1 MNLDINYTAPPTC
14 AKFMQSQAF
23 MRVIAGPVGSGK
35 TTACMFELFR
45 RACEQAPD
53 IDGIRRTRF
62 AIVRQTLSQLK
73 LTVLKDILMWFGP
86 IADYRVS
93 EQTVYIRFHD
103 VHTEWLLIPLD
114 TPEDQRRLL
123 SSQLTGAWLS
133 EAIEMDVAL
142 TAPLAG
148 RCGRYP
154 PPKNGVPATWA
165 GMIADTNMPTDG
177 SDWHKYME
185 LETPP
190 DWDVYI
196 QPSGLSPEAENLEWL
211 LQTPATIELAPTDP
225 VRRAQGRT
233 YYERLERM
241 HGENWVRRYVYA
253 EYGDDPSGT
262 AVFRESF
269 KSSFHVVDELEPA
282 HGHVLIVGQDFGRDP
297 CSIICQLDH
306 KGRFLVLEEVL
317 AEDIGLALHVERSL
331 KPILT
336 SARYLGRPIAI
347 IGDPAGR
354 AKSTI
359 FEDTSFDVLKRL
371 GLMAY
376 PAPTND
382 IDRRLQAVEHF
393 LNMQRDGGA
402 AMLVDRKRCPQ
413 TVKALNGG
421 YRFKLTRGGQKRPS
435 PDKNDASHIMDA
447 LQYAC
452 LVAQGGMMGMITSR
466 LGFQARHERP
476 RFSARAWT

>member
-1 MNLDINYTAPPTC
+1 MIDINYSAPPTC
-14 AKFMQSQAF
+14 AKFMQSKAF

-35 TTACMFELFR
+35 TTACMFELLR
-45 RACEQAPD
+45 RACEQEPD
-53 IDGIRRTRF
+53 ADGIRKTRF

-73 LTVLKDILMWFGP
+73 LTILKDILMWFGP
-86 IADYRVS
+86 IADYKVS
-93 EQTVYIRFHD
+93 EQTVHIRFGD
-103 VHTEWLLIPLD
+103 VVSEWLLIPLD

-133 EAIEMDVAL
+133 EAIEMDVSL

-154 PPKNGVPATWA
+154 PPISGTPATWA
-165 GMIADTNMPTDG
+165 GMIADTNMPTIG
-177 SDWHKYME
+177 SDWHKYMAD
-185 LETPP
+185 ETPP
-190 DWDVYI
+190 DWDVYT

-211 LQTPATIELAPTDP
+211 LQTPDTIKLSVDDS
-225 VRRAQGRT
+225 VRRAMGRT

-269 KSSFHVVDELEPA
+269 KHAFHVVDELEPV

-306 KGRFLVLEEVL
+306 KGRLLVLEEVM
-317 AEDIGLALHVERSL
+317 AEDIGLELHVERALRPALSKERYFG
-331 KPILT
+331 KPVAL
-336 SARYLGRPIAI
+336 

-354 AKSTI
+354 SKSTI
-359 FEDTSFDVLKRL
+359 FEDTSFDVLKRM
-371 GLMAY
+371 GFMAY

-382 IDRRLQAVEHF
+382 IDPRLRSVEHF
-393 LNMQRDGGA
+393 LNMQRDGGPA
-402 AMLVDRKRCPQ
+402 FLIDKKRCPQ
-413 TVKALNGG
+413 TVKALGG
-421 YRFKLTRGGQKRPS
+421 EYRFKIMRGGNKKTT
-435 PDKNDASHIMDA
+435 PDKNDASHVMDS

-452 LVAQGGMMGMITSR
+452 LAAQGGMMNMIGSR
-466 LGFQARHERP
+466 LGFQKRYDRP